1 MLFGNGKQFS
11 GGLTLHVC
19 SALCIAGWRELFM
32 HVGQGLFLFSLF
44 FLLEEKRQ
52 SWSSRIQ
59 GNVLVS
65 VYQNSVSLPDS
76 K

>member
-1 MLFGNGKQFS
+1 MY
-11 GGLTLHVC
+11 V
-19 SALCIAGWRELFM
+19 E
-32 HVGQGLFLFSLF
+32 QGLFLFSLF

-59 GNVLVS
+59 GNMFVS
-65 VYQNSVSLPDS
+65 VYQNSVSLPNA